1 MLSSESPSSSSQRS
15 VGAVCGYSVCQ
26 SIMEAAEDAVWWG
39 RACCCDLCTWFVV
52 VVIFMEE
59 KGWTGPPTCVWE
71 ALNLIKNEDWSPS
84 TGEELIFIAEVSQL
98 GVSSAWCFIPVDRK
112 QSLTPTKSCHV
123 SCRWCKH
130 KLCQCLVGK
139 MLNYQGRKH
148 TAVFR
153 KDKICL
159 FMSSFIA
166 ELNPL
171 LFPYRESL

>member
-123 SCRWCKH
+123 SCRWCRH

>member
-1 MLSSESPSSSSQRS
+1 MLNIYFLAPIW
-15 VGAVCGYSVCQ
+15 VVCQ
-26 SIMEAAEDAVWWG
+26 SVMEAAEDAIWWE

-52 VVIFMEE
+52 VVIFIEE
-59 KGWTGPPTCVWE
+59 KGWTGHPAWVWE
-71 ALNLIKNEDWSPS
+71 ALNLIKIEDWSPS
-84 TGEELIFIAEVSQL
+84 TGEELIFITKVSQL
-98 GVSSAWCFIPVDRK
+98 SVSSAWCFIPVDRK
-112 QSLTPTKSCHV
+112 QSLTPTKSCHI

-153 KDKICL
+153 KDTICL
-159 FMSSFIA
+159 FMSSFIT

-171 LFPYRESL
+171 LFPYRELL

>member
-1 MLSSESPSSSSQRS
+1 
-15 VGAVCGYSVCQ
+15 
-26 SIMEAAEDAVWWG
+26 
-39 RACCCDLCTWFVV
+39 
-52 VVIFMEE
+52 MEE
-59 KGWTGPPTCVWE
+59 KGWTGHPAWVWE
-71 ALNLIKNEDWSPS
+71 ALNLIKIEDWSPS
-84 TGEELIFIAEVSQL
+84 TGEELIFITKVSQL

-123 SCRWCKH
+123 SCR
-130 KLCQCLVGK
+130 CLVEK